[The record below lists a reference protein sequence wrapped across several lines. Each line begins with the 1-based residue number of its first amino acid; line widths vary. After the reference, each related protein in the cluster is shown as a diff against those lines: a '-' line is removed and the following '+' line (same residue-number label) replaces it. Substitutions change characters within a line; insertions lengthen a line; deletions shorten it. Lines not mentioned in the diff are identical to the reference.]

1 MAQRL
6 AIFCDGTWNSP
17 DQAHNG
23 TACPTNVSKLAA
35 AVLPN
40 DSAGTVQ
47 RIYYHRG
54 VGTGPWYDRFFGGA
68 FGAGLSDNIR
78 HAYSFLIETF
88 EPGDDIFLFGFSRG
102 AYTARSLVGLIRNS
116 GLLRREHT
124 HRIDEAYRLYRSRR
138 PDTHP
143 RQKEAVLFRR
153 TFSHEPPVRFLGV
166 WDTVGALGVPIQITG
181 IINRRLRFHDT
192 ELSRSIQCAYHA
204 LAIDERRRF
213 FLPTVWSRKDAAA
226 LGQKLEQVWFVGAH
240 SNVGGGYPDQGLS
253 DIALH
258 WMAER
263 ADESG
268 LALDFQELKLDLDP
282 LRVLVDSRKRIY
294 RLFPTV
300 SRDIGAAQNGM
311 ESVHASV
318 LQRYAEDP
326 GYRPRNLT
334 KYLADHPEV
343 LRCWREELN
352 EALPSEV
359 KSAA

>member
-23 TACPTNVSKLAA
+23 TACPTNVAKLAA
-35 AVLPN
+35 AVLPKA
-40 DSAGTVQ
+40 DGTVQ

-68 FGAGLSDNIR
+68 FGVGLSDNIR
-78 HAYSFLIETF
+78 HAYRFLVETF
-88 EPGDDIFLFGFSRG
+88 APGDEIFLFGFSRG

-116 GLLRREHT
+116 GLLRREHAD
-124 HRIDEAYRLYRSRR
+124 RIDDAYRLYRSRR

-153 TFSHEPPVRFLGV
+153 TFSHEPPIRFLGV
-166 WDTVGALGVPIQITG
+166 WDTVGSLGVPIQITG
-181 IINRRLRFHDT
+181 IINRGLRFHDT
-192 ELSRSIQCAYHA
+192 ELSKSIEGAYHA

-226 LGQKLEQVWFVGAH
+226 AGQALEQVWFIGAH

-258 WMAER
+258 WMAKK
-263 ADESG
+263 AFASG
-268 LALDFQELKLDLDP
+268 LGVDFQELKLDLDP
-282 LRVLVDSRKRIY
+282 LRVPIDSRKRLY
-294 RLFPTV
+294 KLLPSV
-300 SRDIGAAQNGM
+300 SRDIGAAQHGM
-311 ESVHASV
+311 ESVHESV
-318 LQRYAEDP
+318 LQRYSEDP
-326 GYRPRNLT
+326 RYRPRNLT

-343 LRCWREELN
+343 LERWRERVN
-352 EALPSEV
+352 EQEAQER
-359 KSAA
+359 AA

>member
-35 AVLPN
+35 AVLPKA
-40 DSAGTVQ
+40 AGTVQ

-54 VGTGPWYDRFFGGA
+54 VGTGPWFDRLFGGA
-68 FGAGLSDNIR
+68 FGVGLSDNIR
-78 HAYSFLIETF
+78 HAYRFLVETF
-88 EPGDDIFLFGFSRG
+88 TPGDELFLFGFSRG

-116 GLLRREHT
+116 GLLRREHAD
-124 HRIDEAYRLYRSRR
+124 RIDDAYTLYRSRR

-153 TFSHEPPVRFLGV
+153 TFSHEPLIRFLGV
-166 WDTVGALGVPIQITG
+166 WDTVGSLGVPIQITG

-192 ELSRSIQCAYHA
+192 ELSQSIQTACQA
-204 LAIDERRRF
+204 LAIDEGRRF

-226 LGQKLEQVWFVGAH
+226 TGQTLDQAWFIGAH

-263 ADESG
+263 ACVSG
-268 LALDFQELKLDLDP
+268 LGVDFQELKLDLDP
-282 LRVLVDSRKRIY
+282 MRAPVDSRKRLY
-294 RLFPTV
+294 KLFPSV
-300 SRDIGAAQNGM
+300 SREIGTAPHGM
-311 ESVHASV
+311 ESVHESV
-318 LQRYAEDP
+318 LQRYSEDP

-343 LRCWREELN
+343 LKRWREQADERKSQ
-352 EALPSEV
+352 EAV
-359 KSAA
+359 AA